1 MLPCGNDVTCQRFV
15 ASPWPRFT
23 RRKCRPRRE
32 HSSIQRAASC
42 RSFQNYPW
50 VGAPR
55 APVPLPPTSPTM
67 AAAAIA
73 CASRRSP
80 LASLRQGE
88 RPTAGSDEGRTGSSF
103 PTKLANSPSPR
114 LGQSLMR
121 FISEQLVGANES
133 EPIATYPTSTLD
145 HSLTESST
153 RTPDG
158 PLLDVLVRAIL
169 LGAS

>member
-1 MLPCGNDVTCQRFV
+1 MTIDFPERVTSGCRGKRIGPSEICVGRPSKIASSTLP
-15 ASPWPRFT
+15 S
-23 RRKCRPRRE
+23 
-32 HSSIQRAASC
+32 
-42 RSFQNYPW
+42 
-50 VGAPR
+50 
-55 APVPLPPTSPTM
+55 TSPTK
-67 AAAAIA
+67 AAAAVA

-88 RPTAGSDEGRTGSSF
+88 RPAASSVERRTRSSF
-103 PTKLANSPSPR
+103 LTKLANSQIPR

-153 RTPDG
+153 RPPDG
-158 PLLDVLVRAIL
+158 PNFYPVFTLITARRQVKRAV
-169 LGAS
+169 